1 VEAAER
7 VAMTGMLGAA
17 VAQAAELVPEG
28 RVLPP
33 ITVKPLVEILLFKAV
48 RKLTMMHLVAEV
60 AEATNTEVMDVLLN
74 MGEVLAEAVVIQV
87 EQPLVMVVE
96 VFIPLVAAEAEVVP
110 RLALQVAGVVY
121 GAHTAQ
127 EMEVL

>member
-1 VEAAER
+1 
-7 VAMTGMLGAA
+7 MTGM
-17 VAQAAELVPEG
+17 QAAAEVLVAGLVPEEQ
-28 RVLPP
+28 VLPP
-33 ITVKPLVEILLFKAV
+33 ITVKPLVVILLFKAV

-87 EQPLVMVVE
+87 EQPLVMVAE

-127 EMEVL
+127 GMEVL

>member
-1 VEAAER
+1 
-7 VAMTGMLGAA
+7 MTGM
-17 VAQAAELVPEG
+17 QAAAEVLVAGLVPEEQ
-28 RVLPP
+28 VLPP

-87 EQPLVMVVE
+87 EQPLVMVAE

-127 EMEVL
+127 GMEGL

>member
-1 VEAAER
+1 
-7 VAMTGMLGAA
+7 M
-17 VAQAAELVPEG
+17 
-28 RVLPP
+28 LPP
-33 ITVKPLVEILLFKAV
+33 ITAKLQAETLPFRALTT
-48 RKLTMMHLVAEV
+48 LTMMLLVAEV

-87 EQPLVMVVE
+87 EQPLVMVAE

-127 EMEVL
+127 GMEVL

>member
-1 VEAAER
+1 MEAAER

-60 AEATNTEVMDVLLN
+60 GEATNTEVMDVLLN

-87 EQPLVMVVE
+87 EQPLVE

-127 EMEVL
+127 GMEVL

>member
-1 VEAAER
+1 
-7 VAMTGMLGAA
+7 MTGM
-17 VAQAAELVPEG
+17 QAAAEVLVAGLVPEEQ
-28 RVLPP
+28 VLPP

-48 RKLTMMHLVAEV
+48 RKLTMMHLGAEV

-87 EQPLVMVVE
+87 EQPLVMVAE

-110 RLALQVAGVVY
+110 RLALQVVGVVY
-121 GAHTAQ
+121 GAHTARGWA
-127 EMEVL
+127 VR

>member
-1 VEAAER
+1 
-7 VAMTGMLGAA
+7 MTGM
-17 VAQAAELVPEG
+17 QAAAEVLVAGLVPEEQ
-28 RVLPP
+28 VLPP

-48 RKLTMMHLVAEV
+48 RKLTMMHLGAEV

-87 EQPLVMVVE
+87 EQPLVMVAE
-96 VFIPLVAAEAEVVP
+96 VFIPLVVAEAEVVP

-127 EMEVL
+127 GMEVL